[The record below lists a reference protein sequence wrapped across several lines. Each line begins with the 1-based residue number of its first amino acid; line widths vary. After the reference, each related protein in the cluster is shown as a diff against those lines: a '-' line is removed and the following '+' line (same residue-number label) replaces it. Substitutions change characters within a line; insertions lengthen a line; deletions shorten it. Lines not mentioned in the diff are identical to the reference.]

1 MMVKIGF
8 FLGFG
13 PRHVLIDHAQTL
25 NRRFIYYWMPL
36 ASFKIGYLQKY

>member
-8 FLGFG
+8 FWGFG
-13 PRHVLIDHAQTL
+13 PRHVLIDHSQTL

-36 ASFKIGYLQKY
+36 GSFKIEYLQEY